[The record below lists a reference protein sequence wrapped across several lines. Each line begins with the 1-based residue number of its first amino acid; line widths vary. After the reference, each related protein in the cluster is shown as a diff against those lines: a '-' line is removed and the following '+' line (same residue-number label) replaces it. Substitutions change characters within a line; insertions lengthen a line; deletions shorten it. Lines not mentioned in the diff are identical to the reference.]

1 MKKKLVA
8 LIMATVMSTALVA
21 CSGDSTADTK
31 PKTETSVSSKDN
43 KNTAKKDDKKEID
56 TKKADADK
64 KKAETDKKKE
74 EDKKKESEKK
84 AEKTDSKETTKT
96 ASADKEKKP
105 SNSNNSNSKPNN
117 STGNNN
123 SNSSNNSQPS
133 TPNNNGGNNSGGS
146 TPTPTPPTEQ
156 PSKPNNDNNGNSGS
170 NKPAEKPSEPEK
182 PAPHICSFDT
192 VVNTNPGNCQTAS
205 STVKK
210 CSCGKTTTVT
220 GGLGSHNMVHHDAQG
235 HDVNDYEYH
244 AICGGCGADFGS
256 GEAGANA
263 ALDHTM
269 KDFNDGCV
277 NYSSKPVPVGSH
289 WEETSP
295 AYDECSICGKR

>member
-1 MKKKLVA
+1 MKNTKKIVAIGIA
-8 LIMATVMSTALVA
+8 LIMTGVMLTGCGNGVDHKDYMKDSGSVTASVDKDVEK
-21 CSGDSTADTK
+21 DSDKKSETAD
-31 PKTETSVSSKDN
+31 
-43 KNTAKKDDKKEID
+43 
-56 TKKADADK
+56 KAD
-64 KKAETDKKKE
+64 
-74 EDKKKESEKK
+74 EDKKDKDSK
-84 AEKTDSKETTKT
+84 AEDSKKSDTGSSVSNSGNAGNSSNSGSVSKPNTGSGNSNT
-96 ASADKEKKP
+96 GNNGNHNGSVNKP
-105 SNSNNSNSKPNN
+105 SGGNNSNS
-117 STGNNN
+117 G
-123 SNSSNNSQPS
+123 
-133 TPNNNGGNNSGGS
+133 NSG
-146 TPTPTPPTEQ
+146 
-156 PSKPNNDNNGNSGS
+156 NNGNHNGG

-192 VVNTNPGNCQTAS
+192 VVSTNAGNCQTAS

-210 CSCGKTTTVT
+210 CSCGKTTTVN
-220 GGLGSHNMVHHDAQG
+220 GDFGSHNMVHHDAQG
-235 HDVNDYEYH
+235 HDVTDYEYH

-277 NYSSKPVPVGSH
+277 NYSSKRVPVGSH

>member
-1 MKKKLVA
+1 MNTKKIVAMGIA
-8 LIMATVMSTALVA
+8 LIMTAVMVTGCGNSVDHK
-21 CSGDSTADTK
+21 DSVQDSEITTSIDKDVEKTTDKESK
-31 PKTETSVSSKDN
+31 PAKAEDN
-43 KNTAKKDDKKEID
+43 KKSKSAEKSDATDKAEKKDSQAKKPND
-56 TKKADADK
+56 
-64 KKAETDKKKE
+64 KKAEANKSDKNK
-74 EDKKKESEKK
+74 
-84 AEKTDSKETTKT
+84 DSVQANNSSVSHPSTP
-96 ASADKEKKP
+96 AKP
-105 SNSNNSNSKPNN
+105 NKPNVGNSNSGSVSKP
-117 STGNNN
+117 S
-123 SNSSNNSQPS
+123 
-133 TPNNNGGNNSGGS
+133 
-146 TPTPTPPTEQ
+146 E
-156 PSKPNNDNNGNSGS
+156 PSKPAEKPAAPQ
-170 NKPAEKPSEPEK
+170 KPAEKPSEPET
-182 PAPHICSFDT
+182 PAPHVCSFDI
-192 VVNTNPGNCQTAS
+192 VVSTNPGNCQTAS

-210 CSCGKTTTVT
+210 CSCGKTTTVN
-220 GGLGSHNMVHHDAQG
+220 GGFGSHNMVHHDAQG